1 MDNNNKSAPR
11 QGPEQGAIYKRLKE
25 IGMSIREDSIIGV
38 LLKILKDRPDFI
50 LMVVVVGGFLYHMDV
65 KDQRVLENIERENL
79 RADLIATHRIESCHD
94 LQHKAHEVIDKNSAA
109 ILEHSKSNV
118 KLSEDVDTL
127 TIVVSGNTAS
137 IRSMEMAV
145 QKLIDGLEHTERMTF
160 MNYGRGPAATLD
172 ATGGQPTTYRHYDE
186 IDY

>member
-1 MDNNNKSAPR
+1 
-11 QGPEQGAIYKRLKE
+11 
-25 IGMSIREDSIIGV
+25 MSIKEDSIIGV

-65 KDQRVLENIERENL
+65 KDQRILRNIEQENI
-79 RADLIATHRIESCHD
+79 RADSVAAHRIESCHG
-94 LQHKAHEVIDKNSAA
+94 LQHLAHEVIDKNSDA

-118 KLSEDVDTL
+118 KLSEDIDTL
-127 TIVVSGNTAS
+127 TIVVSGNTES

-145 QKLIDGLEHTERMTF
+145 QQLIDAVGHNERMSMF
-160 MNYGRGPAATLD
+160 NSVRGPLPELD
-172 ATGGQPTTYRHYDE
+172 ATGGQRNTYKHYDE